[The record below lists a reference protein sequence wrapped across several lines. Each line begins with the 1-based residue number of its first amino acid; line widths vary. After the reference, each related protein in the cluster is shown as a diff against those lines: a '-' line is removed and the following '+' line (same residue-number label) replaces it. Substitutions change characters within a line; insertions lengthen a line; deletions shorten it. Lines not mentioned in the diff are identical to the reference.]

1 MGGSETKIEFSA
13 VDGDFCDDGSRLL
26 VANGLSDVAVLR
38 LRDHQSVERVGALD
52 RQVRRQLLTVQLRL
66 HLRAR
71 QLLPQLLQRPCRLL
85 QIDRWEKVH
94 V

>member
-1 MGGSETKIEFSA
+1 MSTEIEFGTSE
-13 VDGDFCDDGSRLL
+13 GDFGDEYRGLP
-26 VANGLSDVAVLR
+26 VANCLSDVAVLR

-71 QLLPQLLQRPCRLL
+71 QLLAQLLQRPRRLL
-85 QIDRWEKVH
+85 
-94 V
+94 